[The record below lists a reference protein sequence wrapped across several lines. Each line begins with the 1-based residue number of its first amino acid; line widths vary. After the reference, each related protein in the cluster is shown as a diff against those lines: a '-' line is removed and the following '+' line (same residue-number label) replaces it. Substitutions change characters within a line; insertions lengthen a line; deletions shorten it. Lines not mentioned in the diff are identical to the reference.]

1 MTSRKQYLGDGV
13 YADFDGYA
21 LVLTTSDGVSDTNEV
36 VLEPSVMEALLR
48 YAVTIWDRN
57 QLHTVLDK
65 ETT

>member
-1 MTSRKQYLGDGV
+1 MTSRKHYLGDGV

-21 LVLTTSDGVSDTNEV
+21 LVLTAENGESVQHEI

-57 QLHTVLDK
+57 QLQTVLDK